1 MNSEDGRL
9 VSNFVVAALRGE
21 PIRIYGDGSQT
32 RSLLSVPP
40 LSVIARRT
48 KVESTRIDIFKI

>member
-32 RSLLSVPP
+32 RSLLSVVTSSLPQ
-40 LSVIARRT
+40 AYY
-48 KVESTRIDIFKI
+48 